1 MQLNTQYMQ
10 SQESKDSN
18 VVFIRLELELPRLRS
33 INNSIEYKLKE
44 FELAFENGESSF
56 SFDLRKCQSWVGEV
70 A

>member
-56 SFDLRKCQSWVGEV
+56 SFDLRKCQSGVGEV